1 MGHLH
6 EILIRHE
13 GLRLKPYRDTKGKLT
28 IGVGRN
34 LDDVGI
40 TREEA
45 LLLLNNDLVRVRR
58 EVERAFPWFSRLN
71 PVRKN
76 VVLNMVFNLGLPRFR
91 GFTKTITAIEAKDW
105 ERAAREMLESRW
117 AKQVGRRAQELA
129 AMMKEGKYE
138 VV

>member
-40 TREEA
+40 TRDEA

-138 VV
+138 VI